1 MKSILTINKLFHK
14 NKEHNII
21 KQGLYK
27 NVKYEIHKNC
37 EHDITFYIE
46 FNEENIIYYTPVDFE
61 HLEEDFDFQYS
72 EKIFDIKDIVLKDC
86 GSVPEKKYHM
96 IKSSDLMYNSMC
108 NNIKP
113 TSDIIKDIEKC
124 IDGIIEYQ
132 KTALKLY
139 EVYLKC

>member
-1 MKSILTINKLFHK
+1 MKSILTINKLFHRH
-14 NKEHNII
+14 KEHNII

-27 NVKYEIHKNC
+27 NVKYEIQKNC
-37 EHDITFYIE
+37 ESDITFYIE

-61 HLEEDFDFQYS
+61 HLEEDFDFENS
-72 EKIFDIKDIVLKDC
+72 EKIFDIKDIGLKDC

-113 TSDIIKDIEKC
+113 TSDIMKDIEKC

-132 KTALKLY
+132 EIGLKLY
-139 EVYLKC
+139 EVYLK

>member
-1 MKSILTINKLFHK
+1 MKSILTINKIFHIH
-14 NKEHNII
+14 KEHNII

-27 NVKYEIHKNC
+27 NVKYEIQKNC
-37 EHDITFYIE
+37 ESDITFYIE

-61 HLEEDFDFQYS
+61 HLEEDFDFENS
-72 EKIFDIKDIVLKDC
+72 EKIFDMKDIVLKDC

-132 KTALKLY
+132 EIGLKLY
-139 EVYLKC
+139 EVYLK

>member
-1 MKSILTINKLFHK
+1 MKSILTINKIFHIH
-14 NKEHNII
+14 KEHNII

-27 NVKYEIHKNC
+27 NVKYEIHKNSD
-37 EHDITFYIE
+37 HDLTFYIE
-46 FNEENIIYYTPVDFE
+46 FNEENIIYYTPVNFE
-61 HLEEDFDFQYS
+61 HLEEDFDFENS
-72 EKIFDIKDIVLKDC
+72 EKIFDIKDIGLKDC
-86 GSVPEKKYHM
+86 GSVPQKKYHM

-139 EVYLKC
+139 EVYLK